1 MWQLARVS
9 LEDDLRAR
17 LATTSSIKV
26 VGRLRSVTGLS
37 IRAVLAGARLGD
49 VAIVSRAREPLM
61 TEIVGFADGEV
72 LLSALG
78 DPTGLGP
85 GDPVESTGAPLS
97 LHVSSEALGRVL
109 DGIGRP
115 IDGRPAYDG
124 KTTRVDRAAPSPL
137 GRPLMSKAIETGVR
151 AIDGLCTLGEG
162 QRLGIFAGSGVG
174 KSTLLT
180 MIARGTSADV
190 VVLALVGE
198 RGREVAETLDDLDE
212 ETKKRCVVVVATGDE
227 PALLRVRAAQTA
239 MAIAESLR
247 DEGKRVLLL
256 LDSITR
262 FARACR
268 EVGLASGEPPTRRGY
283 PPSVFAAL
291 PRLVERAGLTS
302 AGSITAVITVL
313 VEGNDLEEPIAD
325 EVRGLLDG
333 HIVLDRTVAAAGRY
347 PAIDPLASLS
357 RVMNRVTEPAHQD
370 AARRLRAHL
379 AAIASRRDLIALG
392 AYRRGSEPAVDEA
405 LQKLPAIESF
415 LTQRPTERTRLRE
428 TIDRLNAL

>member
-1 MWQLARVS
+1 
-9 LEDDLRAR
+9 
-17 LATTSSIKV
+17 
-26 VGRLRSVTGLS
+26 
-37 IRAVLAGARLGD
+37 
-49 VAIVSRAREPLM
+49 M

-78 DPTGLGP
+78 DPAGLGP
-85 GDPVESTGAPLS
+85 GDPIESTGAPLS
-97 LHVSSEALGRVL
+97 LQVSTEALGRVL
-109 DGIGRP
+109 DGLGRP
-115 IDGRPAYDG
+115 IDGRPAYKG
-124 KTTRVDRAAPSPL
+124 KTTLVDRLAPSPL
-137 GRPLMSKAIETGVR
+137 GRPLMSKVLETGVR
-151 AIDGLCTLGEG
+151 AIDGLCAIGEG

-198 RGREVAETLDDLDE
+198 RGREVAEALDDLDN
-212 ETKKRCVVVVATGDE
+212 ETRKRCVVVVATGDE

-247 DEGKRVLLL
+247 DDGKRVLLL

-291 PRLVERAGLTS
+291 PRLVERAGLT
-302 AGSITAVITVL
+302 ATGSITAVLTVL

-325 EVRGLLDG
+325 EIRGLLDG
-333 HIVLDRTVAAAGRY
+333 HIVLDRAVAAAGRY

-357 RVMNRVTEPAHQD
+357 RVMNRVTEPAHQQ
-370 AARRLRAHL
+370 AAQRMHTRL
-379 AAIASRRDLIALG
+379 AALASRRDLIALG
-392 AYRRGSEPAVDEA
+392 AYRKGAEPAVDEA
-405 LQKLPAIESF
+405 LQHLPAIESF
-415 LTQRPTERTRLRE
+415 LAQPPNERSRLRD
-428 TIDRLNAL
+428 TIERLVAM